1 MKKVKITVAI
11 KEELLTK
18 IDEIVRERQLKE
30 LESGG
35 IAKSNRSNIIEELL
49 ETAIFK
55 EKRK

>member
-30 LESGG
+30 IESGG
-35 IAKSNRSNIIEELL
+35 IAKSHRSNVIEELL
-49 ETAIFK
+49 ETAILNV
-55 EKRK
+55 KRK

>member
-30 LESGG
+30 IESGG
-35 IAKSNRSNIIEELL
+35 IAKSNRSNVIEELL
-49 ETAIFK
+49 ETAILNV
-55 EKRK
+55 KRK

>member
-1 MKKVKITVAI
+1 MKKVRITVAI

-35 IAKSNRSNIIEELL
+35 IAKSNRSNVIEELL
-49 ETAIFK
+49 ETAILNV
-55 EKRK
+55 KRK